1 MVPVPQYPLYSA
13 TIALLGGTLVP
24 YYLEETANWGLDT
37 NELRKSVSEARYKG
51 LNVCFFFTNVKFH
64 LQMLLKEVT

>member
-37 NELRKSVSEARYKG
+37 NELRKSVREGRRKG
-51 LNVCFFFTNVKFH
+51 LNVCVFS
-64 LQMLLKEVT
+64 